1 MVPGQDLQLRNLLQK
16 YSTQGG
22 ATLGSHDV
30 TDRYNVPMRLPG
42 PLAGA
47 AAADAALAREPE
59 VQQFHFGGPV
69 VRHEVQF
76 ADGGAVSPSLMDQ
89 FLAYLR
95 NKIGITPGGGPLPTN
110 PHENGSSGSGQ
121 FPSGG
126 GVSTLEEA
134 DRQSG

>member
-1 MVPGQDLQLRNLLQK
+1 LELRNLLQK

-59 VQQFHFGGPV
+59 VQQFNFGGP

-76 ADGGAVSPSLMDQ
+76 ADGGAASPSLMDQ

-110 PHENGSSGSGQ
+110 PHENGSSGSGRA
-121 FPSGG
+121 PSGG
-126 GVSTLEEA
+126 GVSTLEAA